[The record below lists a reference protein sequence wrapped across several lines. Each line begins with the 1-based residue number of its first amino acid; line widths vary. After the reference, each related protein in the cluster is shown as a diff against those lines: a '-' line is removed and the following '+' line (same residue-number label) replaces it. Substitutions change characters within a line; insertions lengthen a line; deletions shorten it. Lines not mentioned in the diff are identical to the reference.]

1 MNKLIDNEVEKET
14 KSLVVRTEK
23 LLLGFKV
30 NSQPTLIKANDY
42 LVEITQAE
50 KKIIKREREIL
61 DPLNEAKK
69 SIITFFR
76 PFKEKLTSIKWQLK
90 KEMGS
95 YVAEIEKKEIEK
107 KAEIEKKVIDGKI
120 GIDKAF
126 EKINKFEEKK
136 EVTTIRTNRVI
147 KIIDKSKI
155 PSKYWVIDTVLLRKD
170 VLSGVIGE
178 KEGVKIE
185 EQKIIVGK

>member
-1 MNKLIDNEVEKET
+1 
-14 KSLVVRTEK
+14 
-23 LLLGFKV
+23 
-30 NSQPTLIKANDY
+30 
-42 LVEITQAE
+42 
-50 KKIIKREREIL
+50 
-61 DPLNEAKK
+61 
-69 SIITFFR
+69 
-76 PFKEKLTSIKWQLK
+76 
-90 KEMGS
+90 MGS